1 MNEKDIYFL
10 EQYGKIFEIN
20 GEGKLETYLFEN
32 SDGRILYRYLK
43 REIPIKLNN
52 SIYYDTI
59 TPYGYGGP
67 ILLELKNLQ
76 NKKKLFKDFNI
87 ALEKKFKD
95 ENIVSSF
102 IRFHPFIKNQEIFIE
117 EMDIE
122 YNRDTIAMDLS
133 SEKLIWE
140 NIHSKCR
147 NMIRKAEKNNI
158 KIKINEKVNKNDIDE
173 FYELYKNTM
182 IKNNANNYYIFSKE
196 FFINHFE
203 LLKENIKLVT
213 ALYEEKVI
221 CSTIILECEDYIH
234 YHFSGSDMNYKNL
247 AATNLLLY
255 KVAIYGHKRGFK
267 YFHLGGGYL
276 GNGDSLF
283 KFKESFNKNKK
294 LEFFIGRK
302 IYNLSIYGALV
313 EEKRKVMKELNE
325 NYFPLYR

>member
-10 EQYGKIFEIN
+10 ENYGKIFEKN
-20 GEGKLETYLFEN
+20 GEGKLETYLFQSN
-32 SDGRILYRYLK
+32 DGSILYRYLK

-52 SIYYDTI
+52 ITYYDTI

-76 NKKKLFKDFNI
+76 NKKKLFKDFNE

-95 ENIVSSF
+95 EKIVSSF
-102 IRFHPFIKNQEIFIE
+102 IRFHPLIKNQEISMR

-122 YNRDTIAMDLS
+122 YNRDTIAIDLS

-158 KIKINEKVNKNDIDE
+158 EIVIKETINEEDIDK

-182 IKNNANNYYIFSKE
+182 IKNSASNYYIFSKE
-196 FFINHFE
+196 FFMNHFD
-203 LLKENIKLVT
+203 LLEGNIKLVI

-221 CSTIILECEDYIH
+221 CSAIILEYDDYIH
-234 YHFSGSDMNYKNL
+234 YHFSGSDMDYKSL

-255 KVAIYGHKRGFK
+255 KVALYGYKNGFK
-267 YFHLGGGYL
+267 YFHLGGGYS
-276 GNGDSLF
+276 GNEDSLF
-283 KFKESFNKNKK
+283 KFKHSFNKNEK
-294 LEFFIGRK
+294 LNFFIGKK
-302 IYNLSIYGALV
+302 IYDIFIYENLI
-313 EEKRKVMKELNE
+313 EEKKKVTKELNE
-325 NYFPLYR
+325 KYFPLYR